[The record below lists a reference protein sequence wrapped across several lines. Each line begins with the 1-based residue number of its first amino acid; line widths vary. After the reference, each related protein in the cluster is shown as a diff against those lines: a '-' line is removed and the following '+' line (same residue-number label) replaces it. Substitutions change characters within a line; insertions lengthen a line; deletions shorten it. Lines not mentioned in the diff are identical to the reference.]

1 MNTPARPGV
10 LRVGDRVRFD
20 GAGYTVAAYTG
31 TTVRLVAESGSVSV
45 VLLAHLL
52 ATPGFE
58 LLDAGPPPRL
68 PPFGL
73 LDGLPEAVVARARWW
88 ERHIVEVETGLPP
101 DPPADARPSGD
112 YDPAVHTLADREA
125 AKVAELAA
133 AGEPIGLSS
142 LRRMRRRYREQALW
156 GLVDQRATRQAA
168 PFGNADP
175 RLVAAVNKLLDKET
189 DQSTGT
195 RGRLRRRVEQALAAE
210 HGPGV
215 VPLPSPATFYRL
227 VNALSAGR
235 HTFGSAPTR
244 RSVANRPGKPFTPT
258 AACRPGEQVQLD
270 STQLDVLAVYD
281 DGVVGRVDLTMAVDV
296 ATRSICAGVLRPAAT
311 KAVDAALLLARVLV
325 PEPMRPGWPE
335 ALAMAH
341 SAIPYARLL
350 SVDARLERAAAKP
363 VIVPDTI
370 VIDHGRVFLSEAFL
384 RACQTL
390 GISVQP
396 AHPRSPTD
404 KALVAH
410 CTS

>member
-1 MNTPARPGV
+1 VQPARP
-10 LRVGDRVRFD
+10 
-20 GAGYTVAAYTG
+20 
-31 TTVRLVAESGSVSV
+31 
-45 VLLAHLL
+45 
-52 ATPGFE
+52 
-58 LLDAGPPPRL
+58 
-68 PPFGL
+68 
-73 LDGLPEAVVARARWW
+73 
-88 ERHIVEVETGLPP
+88 
-101 DPPADARPSGD
+101 
-112 YDPAVHTLADREA
+112 
-125 AKVAELAA
+125 
-133 AGEPIGLSS
+133 
-142 LRRMRRRYREQALW
+142 
-156 GLVDQRATRQAA
+156 A

-270 STQLDVLAVYD
+270 STQLDILAVYD